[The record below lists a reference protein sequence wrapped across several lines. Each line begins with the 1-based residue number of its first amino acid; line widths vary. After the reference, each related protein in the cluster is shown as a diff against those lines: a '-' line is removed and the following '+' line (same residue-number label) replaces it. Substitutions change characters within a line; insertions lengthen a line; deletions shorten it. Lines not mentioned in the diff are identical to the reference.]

1 MLVFWWILYLP
12 NHQTVKQKAPQQVY
26 SEVIGCQRSVSDPV
40 ISLQYY
46 LLALA
51 THVFFFKFTFFIGR
65 KNLCVHQN
73 FEIKFC
79 EHCDARPCIKKVQ
92 ILQK

>member
-26 SEVIGCQRSVSDPV
+26 SEVIGCPQRSVSDPV

-51 THVFFFKFTFFIGR
+51 THVFFLSLLSSLEEKICAFI
-65 KNLCVHQN
+65 K
-73 FEIKFC
+73 
-79 EHCDARPCIKKVQ
+79 
-92 ILQK
+92 ILR